1 MLEYLRGM
9 KSLEQGPKPDGDVLP
24 TNTLEAREDKQI
36 DTKPNRIHLD
46 AARIRLDDSPDREEI
61 LLGKRTQQQELE
73 KRPGSATEGNSHH
86 GSTRSAQP
94 YAPSWF
100 NRLLGLC
107 GNLSIPAWVVYSGW
121 LVVQGLLANVA
132 AWEAGLLP
140 VGSLKPLLT
149 FCGIWSFEV
158 LLFSHYLDVIARD
171 SLAGYIPMLKNM
183 SKEAFEQIQYEFTT
197 MPHRPVLWISVVGF
211 AVGIFLAYS
220 AKPYQPLMFAWP
232 WLAYLFYGISLAV
245 FCVFSY
251 RVIRQLRFASKLY
264 ASTEKIDLYYLKPI
278 YSLSR
283 LAVWTSLSVLVIINL
298 NVLLLTP
305 QLLESSAFIS
315 VLVLAM
321 LLSLATFLM
330 PLYGIKRRI
339 LAEKNRVMAAT
350 GRDIETAYDRLDKA
364 IRSGDS
370 KKLADIKVML
380 DLVHRKKDFVHS
392 IPVWPW
398 NPGTFTALLSA
409 IILPIVLGILSRI
422 LQKALLGL

>member
-1 MLEYLRGM
+1 ME
-9 KSLEQGPKPDGDVLP
+9 
-24 TNTLEAREDKQI
+24 
-36 DTKPNRIHLD
+36 NR
-46 AARIRLDDSPDREEI
+46 S
-61 LLGKRTQQQELE
+61 
-73 KRPGSATEGNSHH
+73 GSAAEGNSHH
-86 GSTRSAQP
+86 GSTRSAER

-107 GNLSIPAWVVYSGW
+107 GNLSIPAWAVYCGW

-132 AWEAGLLP
+132 AWSAGLLP
-140 VGSLKPLLT
+140 AGSFNPLLT
-149 FCGIWSFEV
+149 LCGIWSFEV
-158 LLFSHYLDVIARD
+158 LLFSHYLDVVARD
-171 SLAGYIPMLKNM
+171 SLAGYVPMLKNM
-183 SKEAFEQIQYEFTT
+183 SKEAIGRIQYDFTI

-211 AVGIFLAYS
+211 AIGIFLASS
-220 AKPYQPLMFAWP
+220 AKAYQPLMFAWP
-232 WLAYLFYGISLAV
+232 WLAYLFYGISLSV

-305 QLLESSAFIS
+305 QLMESSAFIS

-350 GRDIETAYDRLDKA
+350 GKDIETAYDRLDTA

-370 KKLADIKVML
+370 KKLADIKIML
-380 DLVHRKKDFVHS
+380 DLVHRKKEFVHA

-398 NPGTFTALLSA
+398 NPGTFTALLTA

-422 LQKALLGL
+422 LQRALLGL

>member
-1 MLEYLRGM
+1 MTG
-9 KSLEQGPKPDGDVLP
+9 S
-24 TNTLEAREDKQI
+24 I
-36 DTKPNRIHLD
+36 
-46 AARIRLDDSPDREEI
+46 
-61 LLGKRTQQQELE
+61 
-73 KRPGSATEGNSHH
+73 PGLTG
-86 GSTRSAQP
+86 SAQP
-94 YAPSWF
+94 YPPSWF
-100 NRLLGLC
+100 NRLLDVC
-107 GNLSIPAWVVYSGW
+107 GGHSIPAWGFYCGW
-121 LVVQGLLANVA
+121 LVVQGLLAHLA

-140 VGSLKPLLT
+140 AGSFNSLLT

-158 LLFSHYLDVIARD
+158 LLFSHYLDRIARD
-171 SLAGYIPMLKNM
+171 SLAGYRSMLKNM
-183 SKEAFEQIQYEFTT
+183 SKEAFEQVQYEFTT
-197 MPHRPVLWISVVGF
+197 MPRRPVLWISVVGF
-211 AVGIFLAYS
+211 ALGIFLAFS

-232 WLAYLFYGISLAV
+232 WLAYPFYGISLAV

-264 ASTEKIDLYYLKPI
+264 ASTEKVDLYHLKPI

-305 QLLESSAFIS
+305 QILESSAFIS
-315 VLVLAM
+315 VFVLAM

-339 LAEKNRVMAAT
+339 VAEKDRVMAAT

-364 IRSGDS
+364 IKSGDS
-370 KKLADIKVML
+370 RNLADIKVML

-398 NPGTFTALLSA
+398 NRGTFTALLSA

-422 LQKALLGL
+422 LQRVLLGV

>member
-1 MLEYLRGM
+1 M
-9 KSLEQGPKPDGDVLP
+9 
-24 TNTLEAREDKQI
+24 
-36 DTKPNRIHLD
+36 
-46 AARIRLDDSPDREEI
+46 EEI
-61 LLGKRTQQQELE
+61 LLGKRT
-73 KRPGSATEGNSHH
+73 H
-86 GSTRSAQP
+86 QP

-107 GNLSIPAWVVYSGW
+107 GNLSIPAWAVYTGW

-132 AWEAGLLP
+132 AWDAGLLR
-140 VGSLKPLLT
+140 VGSFNPLLT

-158 LLFSHYLDVIARD
+158 LLFSHYLDVIARH
-171 SLAGYIPMLKNM
+171 SLAGYTPMLKNKG
-183 SKEAFEQIQYEFTT
+183 KEALERIHYEFTT
-197 MPHRPVLWISVVGF
+197 MPQRPVLWISVVGF

-220 AKPYQPLMFAWP
+220 AKSYQPQMFAWP
-232 WLAYLFYGISLAV
+232 WLAYLFYGISLSV

-264 ASTEKIDLYYLKPI
+264 ASTEKIDLYFLKPI

-364 IRSGDS
+364 IRSGNS
-370 KKLADIKVML
+370 KNLADIKVML
-380 DLVHRKKDFVHS
+380 DLLHRKKDFIHS

-398 NPGTFTALLSA
+398 NPGTFTALLTA
-409 IILPIVLGILSRI
+409 IILPIVLGILSR
-422 LQKALLGL
+422 LMQKALLGV